1 MDMLAE
7 AVFRMPCIVPFTA
20 CQNADQDTK
29 VNMVKEDGMMV

>member
-1 MDMLAE
+1 
-7 AVFRMPCIVPFTA
+7 VPFTA